1 MLSLKQK
8 VNNMQEDIS
17 KILKAQKEILERQ
30 EDILEYIND
39 LKKEEKLTQLEIEQL
54 DKQIIT
60 KYFDLRMFIIQKC
73 QAIRRMYS

>member
-8 VNNMQEDIS
+8 VNTMQEDIS
-17 KILKAQKEILERQ
+17 KILKVQKEILERQ

-54 DKQIIT
+54 DKQVVT
-60 KYFDLRMFIIQKC
+60 RYFDLRMFILQKC